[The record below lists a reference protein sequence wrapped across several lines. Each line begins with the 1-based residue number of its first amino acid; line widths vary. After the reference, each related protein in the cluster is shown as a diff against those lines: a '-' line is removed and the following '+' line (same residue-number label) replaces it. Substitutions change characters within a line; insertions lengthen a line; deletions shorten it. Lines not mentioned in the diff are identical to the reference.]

1 MKPATR
7 LSSLPPYPF
16 ARLEKRI
23 GELRAK
29 GTDVIRL
36 DIGNPDLAP
45 TSQVVETLSKSA
57 ANERNHGYPGFAGTP
72 QLREAIAS
80 YYLTRFGVDIDA
92 SKEVLP
98 LIGSKEGIVNMALAF
113 IDPGDVALVPN
124 PGYPAYSMGTLM
136 AGGVVYDLPLLRD
149 RGFLPDLASIPA
161 NVLKKAKLMW
171 LNYPNNPTTAIA
183 PMSFLQES
191 VDFARKHDVLLC
203 FDNPYYELVYD
214 GYTDHTIFEIPG
226 AKDVTVEFNSLSK
239 TYNMAGWRIG
249 MAVGQAAAISALAQL
264 KSNVDSGVFVPI
276 QQAAAAALTNDQEW
290 LKGRNAIY
298 QGRRDMI
305 LSALPRL
312 GLTADRS
319 PATLYVWAR
328 LPDGYP
334 SADYATRLLDTAGV
348 SLAPGVFFGS
358 YGEGYV
364 RMSLGT
370 PTERLAEAL
379 QRMEKA
385 DL

>member
-7 LSSLPPYPF
+7 LSNLPPYPF
-16 ARLEKRI
+16 ARLEKSI
-23 GELRAK
+23 GEMRAK

-45 TSQVVETLSKSA
+45 APQIIQRLSESA

-80 YYLTRFGVDIDA
+80 YYLARFGVQIDPVR
-92 SKEVLP
+92 EVLP
-98 LIGSKEGIVNMALAF
+98 LIGSKEGVVNMALAY

-124 PGYPAYSMGTLM
+124 PGYPAYAMGTLM
-136 AGGVVYDLPLLRD
+136 AGGVAYDLPLVRD
-149 RGFLPDLASIPA
+149 RGYLPDLAAIPA
-161 NVLKKAKLMW
+161 DVLKKTKIMW
-171 LNYPNNPTTAIA
+171 LNYPNNPTTAVA
-183 PMSFLQES
+183 PMSFLQDA
-191 VDFARKHDVLLC
+191 VDFARKNDILLC
-203 FDNPYYELVYD
+203 FDNPYCELVFD

-249 MAVGQAAAISALAQL
+249 MAVGRAEAVSALAQL
-264 KSNVDSGVFVPI
+264 KSNVDSGVFLPI
-276 QQAAAAALTNDQEW
+276 QQAAATALTSDQSW
-290 LKGRNAIY
+290 LKDRNAIY
-298 QGRRDMI
+298 QTRRDMI
-305 LSALPRL
+305 LDALPGL
-312 GLTADRS
+312 GLSADRS
-319 PATLYVWAR
+319 SATLYVWAR
-328 LPDGYP
+328 LPNGYP
-334 SADYATRLLDTAGV
+334 SADYATRLLETSGV
-348 SLAPGVFFGS
+348 SLAPGVFFGT

-370 PTERLAEAL
+370 PTDRLAEAL
-379 QRMEKA
+379 RRMEKA

>member
-7 LSSLPPYPF
+7 LSNLPPYPF

-45 TSQVVETLSKSA
+45 TPQIIQRLSESA
-57 ANERNHGYPGFAGTP
+57 ANKGNHGYPGFAGTP
-72 QLREAIAS
+72 QLRDAIAT
-80 YYLTRFGVDIDA
+80 YYRTRFGVQIDPGR
-92 SKEVLP
+92 EILP
-98 LIGSKEGIVNMALAF
+98 LIGSKEGVVNMALAY

-124 PGYPAYSMGTLM
+124 PGYPAYAMGTLM
-136 AGGVVYDLPLLRD
+136 AGGVVYDLPLVRERD
-149 RGFLPDLASIPA
+149 FLPDLAAIPA
-161 NVLKKAKLMW
+161 DVLTKTKLMW
-171 LNYPNNPTTAIA
+171 LNYPNNPTTAVA
-183 PMSFLQES
+183 PMSFLQEA
-191 VDFARKHDVLLC
+191 VDFARKHDILLC
-203 FDNPYYELVYD
+203 FDNPYCELVYD
-214 GYTDHTIFEIPG
+214 GHTDHTIFEIPG

-249 MAVGQAAAISALAQL
+249 MAVGKAEAVSALAQL
-264 KSNVDSGVFVPI
+264 KSNVDSGVFLPI
-276 QQAAAAALTNDQEW
+276 QQAAAMALTDDQGW
-290 LKGRNAIY
+290 LKERNAIY
-298 QGRRDMI
+298 QTRRDMI
-305 LSALPRL
+305 LNALPGL
-312 GLTADRS
+312 GLSADRS

-328 LPDGYP
+328 LPGSYP
-334 SADYATRLLDTAGV
+334 SADYATRLLKTSGV

-370 PTERLAEAL
+370 PTDRLAEAL
-379 QRMEKA
+379 KRMEKA